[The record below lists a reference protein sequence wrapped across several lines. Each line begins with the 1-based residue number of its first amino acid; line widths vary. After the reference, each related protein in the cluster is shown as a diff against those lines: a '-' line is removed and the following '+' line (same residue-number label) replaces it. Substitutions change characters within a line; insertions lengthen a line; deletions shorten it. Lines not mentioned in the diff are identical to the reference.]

1 MNNTN
6 KTIKCQK
13 QNGEYQII
21 YSLRIRRAL
30 RKAGFDPIMETDNFK
45 KPGYKCWMYENT
57 DDFKEALSAIFEGR
71 A

>member
-6 KTIKCQK
+6 KTTKFKK
-13 QNGEYQII
+13 QNDEYQII

-30 RKAGFDPIMETDNFK
+30 RHLGFDPIMETDNFK

-57 DDFKEALSAIFEGR
+57 NDFKEALSAIFERR